1 MGAVSLSS
9 FNILHLA
16 IWLDNLLE
24 LSNNFGAPI
33 QWTVGMMYFVLG
45 TNLRIW
51 KTVKYEPSKKMDECK
66 FRVELDYLRMRLPL
80 DGSEIWTEEYSFM
93 VWA

>member
-1 MGAVSLSS
+1 MGAASLFS

-33 QWTVGMMYFVLG
+33 QWTVCVMYFILG
-45 TNLRIW
+45 ANLRIW
-51 KTVKYEPSKKMDECK
+51 KTVKYKPAKRMD
-66 FRVELDYLRMRLPL
+66 
-80 DGSEIWTEEYSFM
+80 
-93 VWA
+93 